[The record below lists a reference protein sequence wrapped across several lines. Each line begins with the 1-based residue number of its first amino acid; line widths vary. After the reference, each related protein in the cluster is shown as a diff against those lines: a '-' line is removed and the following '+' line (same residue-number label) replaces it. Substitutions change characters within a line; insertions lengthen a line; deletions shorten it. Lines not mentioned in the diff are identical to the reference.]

1 MSSWSPLDQNR
12 NAPAPATG
20 DQRTLVMLANFRDAA
35 VSCTADAISHVRRSD
50 RPVGQRIVPSQ
61 FLLLQVSEQAR
72 RQKPQSTRLTAT
84 RRCGGDAASGT
95 ANAQKRV

>member
-35 VSCTADAISHVRRSD
+35 VSCTADAINNAMFADPTGLSVNELYRASSFFYRFRSRLAAKSLSLHV
-50 RPVGQRIVPSQ
+50 
-61 FLLLQVSEQAR
+61 
-72 RQKPQSTRLTAT
+72 
-84 RRCGGDAASGT
+84 
-95 ANAQKRV
+95 